1 MASVFDDLV
10 RKLAQS
16 GIESPRLEAR
26 MLLAFITNQNVSDI
40 FTDINLNDEQKKHLT
55 QLLNRR
61 LAHEPLDKII
71 GYREFYKAS
80 FKVSDKV
87 LSPRPDT
94 EILVEAALQLLPNDK
109 PTTILDL
116 GTGSGCIIESL
127 LIEKPLARGVA
138 VDISADALAI
148 AQKNAGN
155 LGIEN
160 RLDLVQADWFDAY
173 FTQRLTQ
180 KFDMIVSNPPYI
192 PSQDIETL
200 MTEVKNYDPML
211 ALDGGADGFDSYKR
225 IAELVQNLLKT
236 EGCILIESGAGQAR
250 QISEIFSAQGL
261 HLLNIYPD
269 LAGIERCVV
278 LKK

>member
-10 RKLAQS
+10 RKLVQG

-55 QLLNRR
+55 QLLSRR

-71 GYREFYKAS
+71 GYREFYKAT

-94 EILVEAALQLLPNDK
+94 EILVEAALQLLPDDK
-109 PTTILDL
+109 PATILDL

-138 VDISADALAI
+138 VDISAEALAV
-148 AQKNAGN
+148 AQENAGN

-160 RLDLVQADWFDAY
+160 RLDFVQADWFDAD
-173 FTQRLTQ
+173 FAERLTQ

-192 PSQDIETL
+192 PSQDIAKL
-200 MTEVKNYDPML
+200 MSEVKNYDPML
-211 ALDGGADGFDSYKR
+211 ALDGGVDGFDSYKR
-225 IAELVQNLLKT
+225 IAELMPNLLKT
-236 EGCILIESGAGQAR
+236 GGHILLEAGKGQAA
-250 QISEIFSAQGL
+250 QIAEIFSAQGL
-261 HLLNIYPD
+261 HLLNIYHD
-269 LAGIERCVV
+269 LADIERCVV
-278 LKK
+278 MEK

>member
-1 MASVFDDLV
+1 MANVFDELV
-10 RKLAQS
+10 WQLVQN
-16 GIESPRLEAR
+16 GVETPRLEAR

-94 EILVEAALQLLPNDK
+94 EILVEAALQLLPDDK
-109 PTTILDL
+109 PAKILDL

-148 AQKNAGN
+148 AQKNAAN
-155 LGIEN
+155 LGLVN
-160 RLDLVQADWFDAY
+160 RLDFVQADWFDAY

-225 IAELVQNLLKT
+225 IAELVPNLLKT

-250 QISEIFSAQGL
+250 QISEIFEAQGL

-269 LAGIERCVV
+269 LADIERCVV

>member
-1 MASVFDDLV
+1 MANVFDELV
-10 RKLAQS
+10 WQLVQN
-16 GIESPRLEAR
+16 GVETPRLEAR

-71 GYREFYKAS
+71 GYREFYKAT

-94 EILVEAALQLLPNDK
+94 EILVEAALQLLPDDK
-109 PTTILDL
+109 PATILDL

-127 LIEKPLARGVA
+127 LIERPLARGVA
-138 VDISADALAI
+138 VDISAEALAV
-148 AQKNAGN
+148 AQENADN

-160 RLDLVQADWFDAY
+160 RLDFVQADWFDAY
-173 FTQRLTQ
+173 FTQRLAQ

-200 MTEVKNYDPML
+200 MTEVKNYDPKL

-225 IAELVQNLLKT
+225 IAKLVQNLLKT

-250 QISEIFSAQGL
+250 QIAEIFEAQGL
-261 HLLNIYPD
+261 HLVNIYPD